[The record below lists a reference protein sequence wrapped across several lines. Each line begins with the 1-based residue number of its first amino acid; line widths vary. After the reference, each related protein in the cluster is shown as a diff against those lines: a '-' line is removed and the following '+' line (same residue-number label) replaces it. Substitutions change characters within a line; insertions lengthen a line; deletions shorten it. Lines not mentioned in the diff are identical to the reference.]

1 MHPDFPIS
9 SARLSGLIFFMIAS
23 TSRAANFLATQSTS
37 PTRGFTMTQFRIS
50 VTTAK
55 KLPYDVR
62 TYGMTE
68 RMMISL

>member
-1 MHPDFPIS
+1 
-9 SARLSGLIFFMIAS
+9 
-23 TSRAANFLATQSTS
+23 
-37 PTRGFTMTQFRIS
+37 MTQFRIS